1 MKAETGRV
9 PAAVLGTAVGVSTL
23 AAPAGE
29 RWGALIGSG
38 SEGEI

>member
-9 PAAVLGTAVGVSTL
+9 PAAVLGTAVEDSTL
-23 AAPAGE
+23 ATPEGE
-29 RWGALIGSG
+29 GWGALIGSG